1 MALRQQGAAQWEV
14 NVALHHLEGK
24 VSTAH
29 QLSPATATGSSTRFL
44 FCTNTNRPSSDGG
57 HCNLHSGRQAEVAA
71 SWSLAVR
78 A

>member
-29 QLSPATATGSSTRFL
+29 QLSSATATGSSTRFL
-44 FCTNTNRPSSDGG
+44 FCTNRPSSDGG